1 MRMEMETLKF
11 FILYIVLGLSLNLN
25 SDFNQE
31 LSAYS
36 LEELDEFEDEVINIY
51 EATKNDELLISLA
64 KVNFFKASNYLELY
78 KKSKD
83 QLDLVLAIDY
93 VEDAIDL
100 DPNQQ
105 FYSIFLGDLY
115 YLIKDKDAF
124 YIDAIIAYESAG
136 NLLLTEKESVLR
148 LMEIY
153 ITDQQHLNA
162 FTLCSRLMRYDAQ
175 WTLQNLMDIYI
186 STAILSGSTEYSLE
200 ILEEII
206 KSTDQNLAELYL
218 TKAYLHSTQATQKNK
233 LMADS
238 ALENFFIHSKVSQ
251 DSNPL
256 MQKKAEELKEFLSES

>member
-1 MRMEMETLKF
+1 M
-11 FILYIVLGLSLNLN
+11 
-25 SDFNQE
+25 
-31 LSAYS
+31 
-36 LEELDEFEDEVINIY
+36 EELDEFEDEVINIY

-186 STAILSGSTEYSLE
+186 STAILSGSTEYLSL
-200 ILEEII
+200 
-206 KSTDQNLAELYL
+206 
-218 TKAYLHSTQATQKNK
+218 
-233 LMADS
+233 
-238 ALENFFIHSKVSQ
+238 IHI
-251 DSNPL
+251 
-256 MQKKAEELKEFLSES
+256 

>member
-51 EATKNDELLISLA
+51 EATKDDELLISLA

-115 YLIKDKDAF
+115 YLIKDKD
-124 YIDAIIAYESAG
+124 G
-136 NLLLTEKESVLR
+136 NLSYEKKV
-148 LMEIY
+148 IA
-153 ITDQQHLNA
+153 NA
-162 FTLCSRLMRYDAQ
+162 
-175 WTLQNLMDIYI
+175 
-186 STAILSGSTEYSLE
+186 
-200 ILEEII
+200 
-206 KSTDQNLAELYL
+206 
-218 TKAYLHSTQATQKNK
+218 
-233 LMADS
+233 
-238 ALENFFIHSKVSQ
+238 
-251 DSNPL
+251 
-256 MQKKAEELKEFLSES
+256 

>member
-1 MRMEMETLKF
+1 
-11 FILYIVLGLSLNLN
+11 
-25 SDFNQE
+25 
-31 LSAYS
+31 
-36 LEELDEFEDEVINIY
+36 
-51 EATKNDELLISLA
+51 
-64 KVNFFKASNYLELY
+64 
-78 KKSKD
+78 
-83 QLDLVLAIDY
+83 
-93 VEDAIDL
+93 
-100 DPNQQ
+100 
-105 FYSIFLGDLY
+105 
-115 YLIKDKDAF
+115 
-124 YIDAIIAYESAG
+124 
-136 NLLLTEKESVLR
+136 
-148 LMEIY
+148 MEIY

-206 KSTDQNLAELYL
+206 KNTDQNLAELYL

-233 LMADS
+233 LMAES

>member
-1 MRMEMETLKF
+1 M
-11 FILYIVLGLSLNLN
+11 
-25 SDFNQE
+25 
-31 LSAYS
+31 
-36 LEELDEFEDEVINIY
+36 
-51 EATKNDELLISLA
+51 
-64 KVNFFKASNYLELY
+64 Y

-206 KSTDQNLAELYL
+206 KNTDQNLAELYL
-218 TKAYLHSTQATQKNK
+218 TKAYLHST
-233 LMADS
+233 LS
-238 ALENFFIHSKVSQ
+238 LIHI
-251 DSNPL
+251 
-256 MQKKAEELKEFLSES
+256 